1 MQIANSTKAFLKV
14 SFLRFKKTYS
24 QNGLT
29 NKYSQFKQ
37 YVQEARGGNI
47 SFLKNIL
54 SFGKWQKSMGLLY
67 DPVGIYKRIF
77 HSEYKIP
84 MKDDKQHTAHIYD
97 ADA

>member
-1 MQIANSTKAFLKV
+1 MQIANITKAFLKA

-37 YVQEARGGNI
+37 YTQEARGGNI
-47 SFLKNIL
+47 SFLKKNL
-54 SFGKWQKSMGLLY
+54 SFRKWRKSMGLIY
-67 DPVGIYKRIF
+67 NPVGIYKRLF
-77 HSEYKIP
+77 HSEYKIL